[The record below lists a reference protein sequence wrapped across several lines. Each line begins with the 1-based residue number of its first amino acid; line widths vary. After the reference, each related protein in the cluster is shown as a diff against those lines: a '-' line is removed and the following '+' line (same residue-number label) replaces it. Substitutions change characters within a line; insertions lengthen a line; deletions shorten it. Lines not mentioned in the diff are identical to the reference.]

1 MEVNQLTIVLYTKVF
16 PFLSIFL
23 TALFAYFVFFTPSSI
38 KTMIKAWKS
47 RSAGALMFI
56 ANDDGFVDVE
66 WMKADMGQGLFMG
79 KRTKYVI
86 TPRPRYIEE
95 TTDEKHPLKNLDPD
109 AKDQIDQLIQ
119 TRHIMEGIGKP
130 TYFGYKGKSI
140 AVSPGLLNAMDHAP
154 KEKAKPT
161 LAQVRGESPPPVS
174 DQSLSSIESHPFN
187 NKITSEYAI
196 NLLDAR
202 TIKQYI
208 PFTFS
213 PSLIDA
219 LTFKHEQIGY
229 FSRPMDKLK
238 QNALP
243 IGVVLIVIFVAYF
256 LMTGK
261 IKIPGL
267 G

>member
-1 MEVNQLTIVLYTKVF
+1 MEVNQLTITLYTKVF

-23 TALFAYFVFFTPSSI
+23 TALFAYFIFFTPSSI

-47 RSAGALMFI
+47 RSAGALIFI

-66 WMKADMGQGLFMG
+66 WMKADMGQGIFTG

-86 TPRPRYIEE
+86 TPRPRYIDEI
-95 TTDEKHPLKNLDPD
+95 TDEEHPLYGLDSD
-109 AKDQIDQLIQ
+109 VKDQIDQLIQ
-119 TRHIMEGIGKP
+119 TRHILTGLGKP

-140 AVSPGLLNAMDHAP
+140 AVSPGLLNAMEHAP
-154 KEKAKPT
+154 KENPKPN
-161 LAQVRGESPPPVS
+161 LAQARDGITPDA
-174 DQSLSSIESHPFN
+174 DQSLSSLEGHSFN

-196 NLLDAR
+196 NLMDAR
-202 TIKQYI
+202 SIKQYI